1 MTVTVAIGTA
11 AGIRRRSPRE
21 GTRVGTQERGVAL
34 ARNGSGGPL
43 DASSLD
49 VSSLDPEDEPALGH
63 GANGGPG
70 TAAESS
76 RDFVQSFARGLS
88 VIRAFPADGA
98 GLTLSDVARSTG
110 LPRAAARRFLLT
122 LETLGYVR
130 CTGRI
135 FALSP
140 QVLELSHGY
149 LAGNGRA
156 DLLEA
161 INTSIPNAQINET
174 DLRQRL
180 IPRLMAPARADAG
193 DPVD

>member
-1 MTVTVAIGTA
+1 M
-11 AGIRRRSPRE
+11 
-21 GTRVGTQERGVAL
+21 GTQERGVGS
-34 ARNGSGGPL
+34 ARNGPEAGGEN
-43 DASSLD
+43 A
-49 VSSLDPEDEPALGH
+49 
-63 GANGGPG
+63 
-70 TAAESS
+70 

-88 VIRAFPADGA
+88 VIRAFPADGT

-135 FALSP
+135 FSLTP

-149 LAGNGRA
+149 LAGSGRT

-161 INTSIPNAQINET
+161 INTSIPNARINDA
-174 DLRQRL
+174 DLRQL
-180 IPRLMAPARADAG
+180 VIPRLMAPGRADAAELG
-193 DPVD
+193 